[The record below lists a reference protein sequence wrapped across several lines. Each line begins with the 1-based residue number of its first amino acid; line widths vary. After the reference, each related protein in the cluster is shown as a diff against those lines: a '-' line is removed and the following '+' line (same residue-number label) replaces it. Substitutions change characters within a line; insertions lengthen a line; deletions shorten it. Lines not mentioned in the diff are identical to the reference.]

1 MQPTVIQPLTISKDY
16 WDNFSIQES
25 DLQFLYNHLLEIEVP
40 LSIQELVNAMVTN
53 RIQAEKQALKST
65 KLAGGT
71 IYLPKNQYTLDQKLI
86 FPTLNWQ
93 EGHIIAI
100 REGYNPELPPF
111 EVIEVLLANGEK
123 RKFASGLASHVL
135 NQPIEIKLDDPQL
148 DVNFVLNKNGDN
160 LSVQLDKRLQENA
173 DLICI
178 AWKWFPRSLLVDINV
193 GYLNMA
199 EALLEME
206 GGNPLSTEKVL
217 EQIELPTDVNSKL
230 TEFSLNLA
238 LKEDGR
244 FDEVGPTGEVLWCL
258 KRLEPEWV
266 QQTPPYLKYYP
277 VAFENHRIDPLLK
290 LLENEVKDELEYRE
304 SPDAQNV
311 NEVVIS
317 LNFPHWHSGTL
328 PLTES
333 IGNIFPSAYESPR
346 VRFTFIDG
354 DSGQRIS
361 GWVVRSSKYAYG
373 LKEWYSSSGLIPGS
387 LVHIIRSKKPG
398 EVIVKAEKRRP
409 TREWIRTALV
419 GADGGV
425 VFAMLKQL
433 ISANYDERMTIAIPD
448 VKGIEKIWE
457 QGHRQ
462 RAPLE
467 QVVLYMMREL
477 TKLNPQGHVHAQELY
492 AAVNILRRCPPGPIL
507 NILDDRPWSHPLGDL
522 YFRLDENLTEGNYL

>member
-1 MQPTVIQPLTISKDY
+1 MQPTVIKPLTISEDY
-16 WDNFSIQES
+16 WENFRIQES
-25 DLQFLYNHLLEIEVP
+25 DLQFLYNHLLDLEIP
-40 LSIQELVNAMVTN
+40 LTLQELLSALIAN
-53 RIQAEKQALKST
+53 RIQNEKQSLEST

-71 IYLPKNQYTLDQKLI
+71 IYLPKNHYTMDQLLV

-93 EGHIIAI
+93 EGRVITI

-111 EVIEVLLANGEK
+111 EVIEVALAHGEK
-123 RKFASGLASHVL
+123 RQFAAGLATHVL
-135 NQPIEIKLDDPQL
+135 NQPVAMKIDDPQL
-148 DVNFVLNKNGDN
+148 DITHVMNKYGDI
-160 LSVQLDKRLQENA
+160 LSVQLNERLQNNP

-178 AWKWFPRSLLVDINV
+178 AWKWFPRALLVNVNV

-206 GGNPLSTEKVL
+206 AGNPLSTEKVL
-217 EQIELPTDVNSKL
+217 EQIELPTDVNLKL

-238 LKEDGR
+238 LIEDGR

-266 QQTPPYLKYYP
+266 QQTPPYLKYHP
-277 VAFENHRIDPLLK
+277 VTFENHKINPLLK
-290 LLENEVKDELEYRE
+290 LLENEVKDELEFIE
-304 SPDAQNV
+304 PSNHQNA

-328 PLTES
+328 PLTDS
-333 IGNIFPSAYESPR
+333 VSNIFPSAYESPR

-354 DSGQRIS
+354 DTRQKIS
-361 GWVVRSSKYAYG
+361 GWVVRSAKYVYG
-373 LKEWYSSSGLIPGS
+373 LREWYSSLGLIPGS
-387 LVHIIRSKKPG
+387 LIHVIRSKNPG

-433 ISANYDERMTIAIPD
+433 VSANYDERMTIAIPD
-448 VKGIEKIWE
+448 VKGIERIWE
-457 QGHRQ
+457 QGNRQ

-467 QVVLYMMREL
+467 QVILYMMREL

-507 NILDDRPWSHPLGDL
+507 YILDDRPWAHPLGDL
-522 YFRLDENLTEGNYL
+522 YFRLDDNLQEGNY